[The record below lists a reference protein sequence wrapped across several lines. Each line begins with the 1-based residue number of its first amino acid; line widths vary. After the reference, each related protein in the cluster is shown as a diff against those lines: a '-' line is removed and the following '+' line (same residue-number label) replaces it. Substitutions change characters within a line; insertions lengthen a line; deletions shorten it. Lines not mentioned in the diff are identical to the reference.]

1 MATQVPSLNMKKAR
15 RPAAWLVGL
24 IAAGTVGLGVAG
36 VIALRQNANPIDV
49 AALTVPVE
57 AEALTLRISASGRV
71 QPTQTVNL
79 SPKSAGILREL
90 LVEQGDRVER
100 GQIIARMENAEAQ
113 ARLAQAQARVNQA
126 QARLDALRAGNR
138 PEEISQRQAE
148 VAQAQAQVA
157 DAETRLSLAETRL
170 ERNRMLQQ
178 EGAISRDDLDAVEQ
192 EAQSARANLAAVR
205 ANLRAAAE
213 RLELARRGSRSE
225 DIAEAQAQVEE
236 AIGNLESA
244 QVQVADTVIR
254 APFSGIITQ
263 KYATEGAFV
272 TPTTS
277 ASDASSATSTAIVAL
292 ADGLEVLAEVPEVDI
307 GQIAVGQAVEIRAD
321 ALPDQVFE
329 GRVKLVAPEAVVQQN
344 VTSFQVRVEIVT
356 GQDAL
361 LSGMNVD
368 LTFVGDRLDSALV
381 VPTVAIVT
389 KDGQPGVLVPDERD
403 RPEFVPVTL
412 GSGIGDQT
420 QVLDGLESGDRVFI
434 DLPPDAAAEW
444 MNPNQQ

>member
-1 MATQVPSLNMKKAR
+1 MATQVPMLNMKKGR
-15 RPAAWLVGL
+15 RPSSWLLGVA
-24 IAAGTVGLGVAG
+24 AAGAVGLGVAG
-36 VIALRQNANPIDV
+36 VLFARQNANPVDV

-57 AEALTLRISASGRV
+57 AESLTVRIIASGKV
-71 QPTQTVNL
+71 QPVRTVNL

-90 LVEQGDRVER
+90 LVEQGDRVEQ
-100 GQIIARMENAEAQ
+100 GQIIARMENADTQAQ
-113 ARLAQAQARVNQA
+113 LAQAQARVNQA
-126 QARLDALRAGNR
+126 QARLDAVQAGNR

-148 VAQAQAQVA
+148 VAQAQAQVM
-157 DAETRLSLAETRL
+157 DAETRLNLAETRL
-170 ERNRMLQQ
+170 QRNQTLQL

-192 EAQSARANLAAVR
+192 EAQSARANLAAAQ
-205 ANLRAAAE
+205 ANLRATQE
-213 RLELARRGSRSE
+213 RLDLSRSGSRSE
-225 DIAEAQAQVEE
+225 EIAEAQAQVQE
-236 AIGNLESA
+236 AIANLESVR
-244 QVQVADTVIR
+244 VQAADTVIR

-307 GQIAVGQAVEIRAD
+307 GQISVGQTVEIRAD
-321 ALPDQVFE
+321 ALPDQVFQ

-344 VTSFQVRVEIVT
+344 VTSFQVRVEILT
-356 GQDAL
+356 GQEEL

-368 LTFVGDRLDSALV
+368 LTFVGDSLDRALV

-412 GSGIGDQT
+412 GSGIGNQT
-420 QVLDGLESGDRVFI
+420 QVLDGLDSGDRVFI
-434 DLPPDAAAEW
+434 DLPPEAAEEW